1 MELGKENNSE
11 IGYIRDGK
19 ATRKGF
25 KRAEILIPSL
35 KTGRISL
42 FKIYKL
48 DLLIVFSF
56 FQLYALAT
64 KRN

>member
-19 ATRKGF
+19 ATWKGF
-25 KRAEILIPSL
+25 KRAEIWIPSL

-42 FKIYKL
+42 FKNL
-48 DLLIVFSF
+48 
-56 FQLYALAT
+56 
-64 KRN
+64 